1 MAEVSNHFLHSGMRE
16 KIQLIKIEKR
26 KAKNEFSKHFIALTS
41 THPLWC
47 INEVGKRLGRE

>member
-41 THPLWC
+41 THHHYGVSMKW
-47 INEVGKRLGRE
+47 EKD